1 MNGANAAVRVLELLA
16 GHPQRNWVSWRTASV
31 ASSRTSVTP
40 FGAMDSS
47 TFSFTILQITLV
59 VMITGVVFW
68 GVADWARTRKMQ
80 PIIDQ
85 ERAMRLQVEVKR
97 QDEAQIADEYR
108 DKTEARLKE
117 SFQRQTNLERTLA
130 ATQEQLKTET
140 EHSAARIAALEEEL
154 RTTQGQQRDVEGLL
168 ASSRSRV
175 ADLESALNAEKGRIA
190 AMQEALEAKQDLAKQ
205 LAQELSS
212 ARHSFADERRVF
224 QERESAM
231 RSQLADHEKQAA
243 TGQSMTDVIN
253 AELEKTRAAQAEL
266 ERESTA
272 KMSELTRRLA
282 AADQK
287 SALLQKEIMALVSST
302 GNPAE
307 AAAAVT
313 AAEEITQAQERARQ
327 AERRAAE
334 LEAQLAQGDAG
345 TRKRLREAEYRICE
359 LEFKL
364 AQVDEAPPAQAAETS
379 QPRAEA

>member
-1 MNGANAAVRVLELLA
+1 
-16 GHPQRNWVSWRTASV
+16 
-31 ASSRTSVTP
+31 
-40 FGAMDSS
+40 MDSS
-47 TFSFTILQITLV
+47 TFQFTILQITLV

-68 GVADWARTRKMQ
+68 GVADWARARKMQ
-80 PIIDQ
+80 PLIDQ

-97 QDEAQIADEYR
+97 QDESQSAAEYR

-117 SFQRQTNLERTLA
+117 SFQRQTNLERTLTS
-130 ATQEQLKTET
+130 TQEQLKAET
-140 EHSAARIAALEEEL
+140 EQAATRIAALEEEVKAA
-154 RTTQGQQRDVEGLL
+154 QAQQRDIEAQL
-168 ASSRSRV
+168 SSGRSRI
-175 ADLESALNAEKGRIA
+175 ADLESALNSEKGRIA

-224 QERESAM
+224 QERETAM
-231 RSQLADHEKQAA
+231 RSQLADHEKQVA

-266 ERESTA
+266 ERESTN

-287 SALLQKEIMALVSST
+287 SALLQKEIMALVTST
-302 GNPAE
+302 GNPGE
-307 AAAAVT
+307 AAAAVS
-313 AAEEITQAQERARQ
+313 AAEEMAQAQERAKQ
-327 AERRAAE
+327 AEKRAAE

-364 AQVDEAPPAQAAETS
+364 AQVEEPAPEAKPAS
-379 QPRAEA
+379 